1 MTVRHR
7 IVRGGDNH
15 IEQCRVDLA
24 AAIRWAV
31 RLGLHEGICNHF
43 SFMIPG
49 DAHGDH
55 RFLINPYGLHWRE
68 IRASDLVLVN
78 EAGETLQ
85 GDGEV
90 EASAFWI
97 HSRIH
102 LKHPAGACVLHNH
115 MPFATALTCLEDM
128 TLEPASQNAIF
139 FQDRIAYDPV
149 YGGLVKDSEEGDRIA
164 AAMGDRRVLFMANH
178 GVTVVGPSIAEAFN
192 DLYYLE
198 RACQAQVLAMS
209 TGRKLRIV
217 SPELAR
223 STRQQMAADVYQV
236 DLHFAALK
244 RRLDVEEPDYRD

>member
-1 MTVRHR
+1 MSMANPQRQART
-7 IVRGGDNH
+7 GNNQ

-43 SFMIPG
+43 SMMVPSDRG
-49 DAHGDH
+49 PQ
-55 RFLINPYGLHWRE
+55 FLINPYGLHWRE
-68 IRASDLVLVN
+68 IRARDLVLVD
-78 EAGETLQ
+78 EKGEKLQ
-85 GDGEV
+85 GQGEV

-102 LKHPAGACVLHNH
+102 IKHPAGACVLHNH
-115 MPFATALTCLEDM
+115 MPFATSLTCLEDM
-128 TLEPASQNAIF
+128 TLEMAGQNAIF
-139 FQDRIAYDPV
+139 FHDRIAYDPT
-149 YGGLVKDSEEGDRIA
+149 YGGLVKDAEEGDRIA
-164 AAMGDRRVLFMANH
+164 LAMGDKRVLFMANH
-178 GVTVVGPSIAEAFN
+178 GVTVVGPSVAEAFN

-209 TGRKLRIV
+209 TGRKLRV
-217 SPELAR
+217 VPPELAAA
-223 STRQQMAADVYQV
+223 TRQQMAADLYQA